1 MQTLVFLCIENSC
14 RSQIAQAFAKKY
26 GEGKVNALSAGSHPS
41 GRINEKAVLLM
52 KEYDY
57 DLNSH
62 SSTGTNDLPEG
73 EVHSMISMGCGDSCP
88 TIKAKNRIEW
98 NIPDPKNME
107 LDEFREVIK
116 EIENRVLGLLETI

>member
-1 MQTLVFLCIENSC
+1 MQTLLFLCIENSC

-41 GRINEKAVLLM
+41 GQINEKAILLM

-62 SSTGTNDLPEG
+62 TSSGTNDLPEG
-73 EVHSMISMGCGDSCP
+73 EVHSMISMAVSYTHLTLP
-88 TIKAKNRIEW
+88 TKA
-98 NIPDPKNME
+98 
-107 LDEFREVIK
+107 
-116 EIENRVLGLLETI
+116 

>member
-1 MQTLVFLCIENSC
+1 
-14 RSQIAQAFAKKY
+14 
-26 GEGKVNALSAGSHPS
+26 
-41 GRINEKAVLLM
+41 
-52 KEYDY
+52 
-57 DLNSH
+57 
-62 SSTGTNDLPEG
+62 
-73 EVHSMISMGCGDSCP
+73 MGCGDSCP

>member
-41 GRINEKAVLLM
+41 GQINEKAILLM

-62 SSTGTNDLPEG
+62 NSSGTNDLTEG